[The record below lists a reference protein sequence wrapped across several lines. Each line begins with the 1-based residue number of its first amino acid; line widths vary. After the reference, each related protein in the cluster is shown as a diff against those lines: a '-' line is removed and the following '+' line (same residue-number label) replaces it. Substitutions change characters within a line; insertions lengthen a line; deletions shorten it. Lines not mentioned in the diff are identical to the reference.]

1 VNFDEI
7 QSRSRELFRIE
18 ASDLLAELEAALLEL
33 ETAPGDTAIVHRV
46 FRVMHTLKG
55 SGATSGF
62 QDLSSFLHHVED
74 VFNAAR
80 EGRILV
86 TSGLIDLTL
95 KIGDAIRRYLAAP
108 AAEAAAVL
116 TAEKPTLD
124 ALLEFMPGAARAA
137 QGKAAASTQRLRVR
151 FQPQPHLFQ
160 TGNDPG
166 VFLDDLRKLG
176 PCAIEALDNNLPDLD
191 KLDPENC
198 YLGWDIEFTSPVK
211 EESVREVF
219 QFVEGDCDLD
229 IRLLED
235 SAEPV
240 SASNWSIRFSI
251 TTKHLE
257 TPVVLQTLWA
267 ELGRL
272 GVVTTVSQPPGGAAL
287 PGEWEIHLKTD
298 AAADGIADAFSFMP
312 GCNLQI
318 GPVNEAAKKADA
330 AMQPATAT
338 TAENI
343 RASAIKAATTT
354 SDTLRVSSDRLD
366 RLVNLIGEL
375 VILKSVVTA
384 SCEQHPEIPSE
395 LHAASE
401 TLQSLTTQLR
411 DEVLNIRMMQ
421 IGQTFSKFRR
431 LARDLSRDLGK
442 EVELVLEG
450 AETEMDKTILDRLND
465 PLVHLVRNSLDH
477 GLETPAERLA
487 AGKSPSGKLRLAAR
501 QKGDRVIITVSDDG
515 RGLDPA
521 RIRAKAIEKGLLAA
535 DAQISDTDLFQFVLL
550 PGFSTAKNVSA
561 LSGRGVGLDVVK
573 RTIEQL
579 RGRIELRS
587 QPGKGAEFSL
597 SLPLTLAIIDGLMVG
612 VGDDRYILPL
622 SLAREAIDLPAGHQI
637 GSQRR
642 NLVSIRGESIPYLRL
657 RDLFDYGT
665 PKAGLRER
673 VVIMELEQTKLGLV
687 VDEVLGNHQ
696 TVIKSLGWIA
706 PSAPVFSGATVL
718 GNGRVALIVDIPAL
732 ASYASKA
739 PPLVQRTN
747 SAGPSLLP
755 QSR

>member
-7 QSRSRELFRIE
+7 QNRSRELFRIE
-18 ASDLLAELEAALLEL
+18 ATDLLAELESALLEL
-33 ETAPGDTAIVHRV
+33 ESTPGDAAILNRV

-80 EGRILV
+80 EGRVTV
-86 TSGLIDLTL
+86 TSELVDLTL
-95 KIGDAIRRYLAAP
+95 KIGDSIRRYLSAP
-108 AAEAAAVL
+108 TTEAAAVL

-124 ALLEFMPGAARAA
+124 ALLAFMPGA
-137 QGKAAASTQRLRVR
+137 KAVEKASVALQRLRVR
-151 FQPQPHLFQ
+151 FQPHPHLFQ

-166 VFLDDLRKLG
+166 MFLDDLRKLG
-176 PCAIEALDNNLPDLD
+176 PCAIEMLDNNLPGLD
-191 KLDPENC
+191 KIDPETC
-198 YLGWDIEFTSPVK
+198 YLGWNIEFTSPVK
-211 EESVREVF
+211 EEAVREIF
-219 QFVEGDCDLD
+219 QFIEGDCDLD
-229 IRLLED
+229 IQPLVD
-235 SAEPV
+235 APEPE
-240 SASNWSIRFSI
+240 AGRDWQIAFSV
-251 TTKHLE
+251 TQKHLE
-257 TPVVLQTLWA
+257 TPAVLQSLWSQ
-267 ELGRL
+267 LGSL
-272 GVVTTVSQPPGGAAL
+272 GLVTTISQPPGGAAL
-287 PGEWEIHLKTD
+287 PGSWEIHLKTGVSRD
-298 AAADGIADAFSFMP
+298 EIADTFAFMP
-312 GCNLQI
+312 GCDLQI
-318 GPVNEAAKKADA
+318 KPSGTN
-330 AMQPATAT
+330 ATKPEIAVAGVAPEAT
-338 TAENI
+338 TTSGENI
-343 RASAIKAATTT
+343 RSSAIKAAAAT
-354 SDTLRVSSDRLD
+354 SDTLRVSSERLD

-384 SCEQHPEIPSE
+384 TCEQNPDIPPA
-395 LHAASE
+395 LLTASE

-442 EVELVLEG
+442 EVDLVLEG
-450 AETEMDKTILDRLND
+450 SETEMDKTILDRLND

-477 GLETPAERLA
+477 GLETPAERIA
-487 AGKSPSGKLRLAAR
+487 AGKSPNGKLRLAAH

-515 RGLDPA
+515 RGLDPV
-521 RIRAKAIEKGLLAA
+521 RIRAKAIEQGLLAA
-535 DAQISDTDLFQFVLL
+535 DAQISDADLFQFVLL

-573 RTIEQL
+573 RTIDQL
-579 RGRIELRS
+579 RGRIELHS
-587 QPGKGAEFSL
+587 QPGKGAEFRL

-622 SLAREAIDLPAGHQI
+622 SLAREAIDLPKGHHS

-642 NLVSIRGESIPYLRL
+642 NLVNIRGEFIPYLRV
-657 RDLFDYGT
+657 RDIFDYGT
-665 PKAGLRER
+665 PPANLRER

-687 VDEVLGNHQ
+687 VDEVFGNHQ

-718 GNGRVALIVDIPAL
+718 GDGRVALIVDIPAL
-732 ASYASKA
+732 ATYAEKTHA
-739 PPLVQRTN
+739 LTARTN
-747 SAGPSLLP
+747 GSQSAMLGL
-755 QSR
+755 

>member
-1 VNFDEI
+1 MNFDEI
-7 QSRSRELFRIE
+7 QNRSRELFRVE
-18 ASDLLAELEAALLEL
+18 ASDLLAELESSLLEL
-33 ETAPGDTAIVHRV
+33 EATPGDTSILHRV

-62 QDLSSFLHHVED
+62 LDLSTFLHHVED

-80 EGRILV
+80 EGRVTV
-86 TSGLIDLTL
+86 TSELIDLTL
-95 KIGDAIRRYLAAP
+95 KIGDSIRRYLAAP
-108 AAEAAAVL
+108 ATQAAAVL
-116 TAEKPTLD
+116 TAERPTLD
-124 ALLEFMPGAARAA
+124 ALLGFMPGAQTVANTTVAA
-137 QGKAAASTQRLRVR
+137 TQRLRVR
-151 FQPQPHLFQ
+151 FLPQPHLFQ

-166 VFLDDLRKLG
+166 MFLDDLRKLG
-176 PCAIEALDNNLPDLD
+176 ACAIEILDNNLPSLD
-191 KLDPENC
+191 KLDPETC
-198 YLGWDIEFTSPVK
+198 CLGWDIEFTTPVD
-211 EESVREVF
+211 EAAVREVF
-219 QFVEGDCDLD
+219 QFIEGDCDLD
-229 IRLLED
+229 IKPLTEA
-235 SAEPV
+235 AETAPG
-240 SASNWSIRFSI
+240 SDWSITFSV
-251 TTKHLE
+251 TDKHLE
-257 TPVVLQTLWA
+257 TPAILQSLWT

-272 GVVTTVSQPPGGAAL
+272 GQVTTASQPPGGAAL
-287 PGEWEIHLKTD
+287 PGTWGVLLKT
-298 AAADGIADAFSFMP
+298 AAGREEIADAFAFMP
-312 GCNLQI
+312 GCNLKI
-318 GPVNEAAKKADA
+318 KPAGPIETKPDISKPDA
-330 AMQPATAT
+330 APAAET
-338 TAENI
+338 TTGDNI
-343 RASAIKAATTT
+343 RASAIKAAATT

-384 SCEQHPEIPSE
+384 TCEQNPDIPPA

-442 EVELVLEG
+442 EVDLVLEG
-450 AETEMDKTILDRLND
+450 SETEMDKTILDRLND

-477 GLETPAERLA
+477 GLETPAERIA
-487 AGKSPSGKLRLAAR
+487 AGKTPNGKLRLSAH

-515 RGLDPA
+515 RGLDPV
-521 RIRAKAIEKGLLAA
+521 RIRAKAIEQGLLAA

-573 RTIEQL
+573 RTIDQL
-579 RGRIELRS
+579 RGRIELHS
-587 QPGKGAEFSL
+587 QLGKGAEFRL

-612 VGDDRYILPL
+612 VDKDRYILPL
-622 SLAREAIDLPAGHQI
+622 SLAREAIDLPAGHSA

-642 NLVSIRGESIPYLRL
+642 NLVNIRGEFIPYLRV

-665 PKAGLRER
+665 PPANLRER

-687 VDEVLGNHQ
+687 VDEVFGNHQ

-718 GNGRVALIVDIPAL
+718 GDGRVALIVDIPAL
-732 ASYASKA
+732 ASYAEKMPA
-739 PPLVQRTN
+739 QAGRPLK
-747 SAGPSLLP
+747 PS
-755 QSR
+755 S